1 MANYNLRI
9 LLETVEGVKTSY
21 IAVSGST
28 TTAKLTGPPTTP
40 PITASFINTSEELV
54 LSASQAYHR
63 ITGSVSCSYQNQSM
77 KMALDESKK
86 AFE

>member
-28 TTAKLTGPPTTP
+28 SNAKLSGPPAEP

-54 LSASQAYHR
+54 LSS
-63 ITGSVSCSYQNQSM
+63 
-77 KMALDESKK
+77 
-86 AFE
+86 